1 MKLRTAAIAGALA
14 VVATMAP
21 SVAQAT
27 TPTFG
32 YGGYAGGTQ
41 VSAVG
46 LTVTSDLT
54 AESEVIGVGNQA
66 QTNNVA
72 SVKVTGLVSVGA
84 VKTDAT
90 GSNFGDGAK
99 LVTHARTAGVSLLG
113 GAIQAEAIDT
123 TATAFANTTTPPTAS
138 TTTTFL
144 GLKIGGKAYPVNVAP
159 NTTVNIP
166 GVAKVVINQTVSA
179 ADDTSAVTIGS
190 GLSVTLLQARS
201 GAAAG
206 AQITVNPVYAK
217 VLQSANVNQ
226 GAPVGG
232 YAYGSY
238 VNAQVGNA
246 VQVESGQ
253 TAMNSLPSF
262 GTNGAN
268 ITNSTAKAY
277 LQGVLN
283 LGVIQTNGSGIQTS
297 ALSDALENAKVAGL
311 NLFNGLITAQAIGS
325 TAHVRLTG
333 GFGGTPLT
341 EGSTDFINLKIAGKP
356 ISINVAPNT
365 KINVAG
371 LGLVTINEQQSAV
384 TPKGIAEKVIAL
396 HIVLSTA
403 RAGLPVGANIEIGTS
418 GVVIF
423 TG

>member
-1 MKLRTAAIAGALA
+1 MKLRTAAIAGVLA
-14 VVATMAP
+14 VVAAMAP
-21 SVAQAT
+21 SAAQAT

-46 LTVTSDLT
+46 LTVTSNLT
-54 AESEVIGVGNQA
+54 AESEAIGTGNQA
-66 QTNNVA
+66 QKNNVA
-72 SVKVTGLVSVGA
+72 NVTVAGLVNVGA
-84 VKTDAT
+84 VTTDAT
-90 GSNFGDGAK
+90 GSNFGDGSK
-99 LVTHARTAGVSLLG
+99 LVTHARTANVSLLG
-113 GAIQAEAIDT
+113 GAIQAKAIDT
-123 TATAFANTTTPPTAS
+123 TATAYGNTTTAPAAS
-138 TTTTFL
+138 TTSTFL
-144 GLKIGGKAYPVNVAP
+144 GLKIGGKSYPINVAP
-159 NTTVNIP
+159 NTTIEIP
-166 GVAKVVINQTVSA
+166 GVAKVVINQSVSA
-179 ADDTSAVTIGS
+179 SDDTSAVTIGS

-206 AQITVNPVYAK
+206 ASIVVNPVYAK
-217 VLQSANVNQ
+217 VLQSASVNQ

-238 VNAQVGNA
+238 VNAQVGSSI
-246 VQVESGQ
+246 QVESGQ
-253 TAMNSLPSF
+253 TAFNALPSF

-283 LGVIQTNGSGIQTS
+283 LGAIQTNGSGTQTS

-311 NLFNGLITAQAIGS
+311 NLFGGLITAQAIGS

-333 GFGGTPLT
+333 GFSGTPLT
-341 EGSTDFINLKIAGKP
+341 EGSTDFINLKIAGKAIP
-356 ISINVAPNT
+356 INVSPNT

-384 TPKGIAEKVIAL
+384 TAKGIAEKVIAI
-396 HIVLSTA
+396 HIVLNTA
-403 RAGLPVGANIEIGTS
+403 RAGLPVGANVEIATS
-418 GVVIF
+418 GAVIF